1 MVVVAIVAVPS
12 ITITG
17 TQTLRGNGG
26 CLECIDAIGDK
37 LREYVRERMTTTT
50 TTKKVAGCSYSPLFL
65 FF

>member
-1 MVVVAIVAVPS
+1 VAIVAVPS

-37 LREYVRERMTTTT
+37 LREYVRERERER
-50 TTKKVAGCSYSPLFL
+50 K
-65 FF
+65 

>member
-50 TTKKVAGCSYSPLFL
+50 TKKVAGCSYTPLFL
-65 FF
+65 LF

>member
-1 MVVVAIVAVPS
+1 MVAIVAVPS

-37 LREYVRERMTTTT
+37 LREYERENDDNNN
-50 TTKKVAGCSYSPLFL
+50 KKGGGV
-65 FF
+65 

>member
-1 MVVVAIVAVPS
+1 VVVVAIVAVPS

-50 TTKKVAGCSYSPLFL
+50 TKKVAGCSYSSLFL

>member
-1 MVVVAIVAVPS
+1 VAIVAVPS

-50 TTKKVAGCSYSPLFL
+50 TTTKKVAGCSYTPLFL
-65 FF
+65 LF